1 MGKPGE
7 GRDGKGEPM
16 PTVDLSLNGKVAV
29 ITGGSKGIG
38 RAIALTYGADVAI
51 AARGVD
57 ALERTAKEIEE
68 RGVRVVAVA
77 TDVAEETALEELVSR
92 VTSELGGIDILVN
105 NAATGDQGGKLSRLT
120 REEFDRVIAV
130 NLWAPVRLCQLVRAS
145 MQARGGGTIISIVSN
160 EGIRPM
166 PGLGIYSP
174 SKAALISITTML
186 AKEWAKDGIRAVS
199 IAPGLVRTELA
210 ADLVKAV
217 EEQNIQLNPLGVIGE
232 PADIAALALV
242 AASPAGRFLTATT
255 LVVDGG
261 EINAGP
267 FG

>member
-1 MGKPGE
+1 MS
-7 GRDGKGEPM
+7 
-16 PTVDLSLNGKVAV
+16 TVDLSLAGKIAV

-38 RAIALTYGADVAI
+38 RAIALTFAEHGAQVAI
-51 AARGVD
+51 AARGVE

-68 RGVRVVAVA
+68 RGVRAFAVP
-77 TDVAEETALEELVSR
+77 TDVADERALEALVAR
-92 VTSELGGIDILVN
+92 VSGELGGVDVLVN
-105 NAATGDQGGKLSRLT
+105 NAATGDQGGALSKLKRT
-120 REEFDRVIAV
+120 EFDHVMAV
-130 NLWAPVRLCQLVRAS
+130 NLWGPIRLCQLCRSS
-145 MQARGGGTIISIVSN
+145 MRERGGGTIINVASN

-174 SKAALISITTML
+174 SKAALINLTTML

-199 IAPGLVRTELA
+199 LAPGLVRTELA
-210 ADLVKAV
+210 AELVKAV
-217 EEQNIQLNPLGVIGE
+217 EEQNVQINPLGVIGE
-232 PADIAALALV
+232 PADIAAWALV

-261 EINAGP
+261 EMSAGP

>member
-1 MGKPGE
+1 MSI
-7 GRDGKGEPM
+7 
-16 PTVDLSLNGKVAV
+16 VDLSLAGKIAV

-38 RAIALTYGADVAI
+38 RAIALTFAEHGAQVAI
-51 AARGVD
+51 AARGVEV
-57 ALERTAKEIEE
+57 LERTAKEIEE
-68 RGVRVVAVA
+68 RGVRALAVP
-77 TDVAEETALEELVSR
+77 TDVSDERALEVLVER
-92 VTSELGGIDILVN
+92 VGSEFGGVDVLVN
-105 NAATGDQGGKLSRLT
+105 NAATGDRGGALSKLKRV
-120 REEFDRVIAV
+120 EFDHVMAV
-130 NLWAPVRLCQLVRAS
+130 NLWGPIRLCQLCRAS
-145 MQARGGGTIISIVSN
+145 MQQRGGGTIINVVSN

-174 SKAALISITTML
+174 SKAALINLTTML

-199 IAPGLVRTELA
+199 LAPGLVRTELA
-210 ADLVKAV
+210 AELVKAV
-217 EEQNIQLNPLGVIGE
+217 EEQNVKINPLGVIGE

-261 EINAGP
+261 EMSAGP